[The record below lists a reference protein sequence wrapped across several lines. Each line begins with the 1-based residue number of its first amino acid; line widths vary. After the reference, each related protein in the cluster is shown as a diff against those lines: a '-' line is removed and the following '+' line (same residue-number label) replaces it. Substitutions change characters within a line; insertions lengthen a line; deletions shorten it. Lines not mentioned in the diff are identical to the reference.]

1 VSVAEVP
8 LFPAGFRTRAPAF
21 RRAGAARCIVAL
33 VVMWFAA
40 ASSGRAT
47 EPGPRPAAN
56 SEIQIEGGESVG
68 NFHLFAYAENRRLRP
83 FGIEYDREL
92 FGRLFGAEFD
102 YVGEVLPLVL
112 LNEPARYGKDSR
124 ALTTARQEQYGAGIS
139 PTGFRFLWRKR
150 GQFQPYWNAKG
161 GFLYFQNR
169 VLSTEGTHLN
179 FSVEFSL
186 GVEKALTPR
195 LGFRAGYSDFH
206 ISNGNIA
213 RKNPGIDFMYFN
225 AGLTCRLGK

>member
-1 VSVAEVP
+1 
-8 LFPAGFRTRAPAF
+8 
-21 RRAGAARCIVAL
+21 
-33 VVMWFAA
+33 
-40 ASSGRAT
+40 
-47 EPGPRPAAN
+47 
-56 SEIQIEGGESVG
+56 VG
-68 NFHLFAYAENRRLRP
+68 NYHLFAYAENRRIRP
-83 FGIEYDREL
+83 FGVEYNRQL
-92 FGRLFGAEFD
+92 PVGLFGAEFD
-102 YVGEVLPLVL
+102 YTGEVLPVLL
-112 LNEPARYGKDSR
+112 LNEPAKYGTDSR

-139 PTGFRFLWRKR
+139 PTGFRLIWRKR

-161 GFLYFQNR
+161 GFTYFKNR

-179 FSVEFSL
+179 FTCEFSV

-225 AGLTCRLGK
+225 AGINYRWGKH